1 MRPIVLALAFA
12 LAGCGGSNT
21 SSSVSPPGDAKT
33 SESRALEAGAHLLQ
47 RKQPLG
53 SLNAYLHG
61 FHFANGNM
69 SDQMEAHHYCGFLT
83 EEVIQCALFDGNA
96 GDAKLIGVEYIVSA
110 ELYRTLPAEEKQLW
124 HSHVHEVRS
133 GQLIAPGIPDP
144 VERELMEKIVGTYG
158 KTWHTWQTHHGQA
171 LPLGIPAL
179 MMGFTADGQ
188 ANVAMVE
195 DRDRRLDVSS
205 TDKRTDRA
213 DIQYPEIDPDA
224 DAWQRGVVVR
234 LDRSTGEP

>member
-1 MRPIVLALAFA
+1 MATTLKRVKGAPKGMGLHEFIAHQEGFFAAEGLDVEIDWKTFKGTQSSWKDFRYFERPQ
-12 LAGCGGSNT
+12 
-21 SSSVSPPGDAKT
+21 D
-33 SESRALEAGAHLLQ
+33 
-47 RKQPLG
+47 QPYTK
-53 SLNAYLHG
+53 NK
-61 FHFANGNM
+61 
-69 SDQMEAHHYCGFLT
+69 

-205 TDKRTDRA
+205 SDKRTDRA